1 MPTVTKNRQRAFTI
15 VEVLVALAILVF
27 GLGSIY
33 MHMVNADRTG
43 RTRLQQ
49 MQVRWLAQER
59 LAELRAAP
67 YASLK
72 AWQPGDWQVMSGN
85 IKALADKV
93 EPQPD
98 GSIDLTVKAGL
109 FPEKSKEPVNV
120 VTVRGM
126 VAP

>member
-1 MPTVTKNRQRAFTI
+1 MPTVAKNRQRAFTI

-27 GLGSIY
+27 GLGAIY
-33 MHMVNADRTG
+33 MHMVDADRAG

-49 MQVRWLAQER
+49 MQLRWLAHER

-72 AWQPGDWQVMSGN
+72 NWQPGDWQVMSGN
-85 IKALADKV
+85 IKAVADKV

-98 GSIDLTVKAGL
+98 GSIDIAVKAGL
-109 FPEKSKEPVNV
+109 FQESSKEPLNV